1 MVYVRGDGLGAVAV
15 VDKEYP
21 ERVCFALLVKI
32 VNEFDTAYSGKWAAC
47 TTDFSMPLPALQEY
61 IQKYQDPKQADPIM
75 RVQSTLKETEDIA
88 VRSAFLLFSSALL
101 LLSLRLLSCDFSLC
115 WILIRIE
122 RRGKLLK
129 VCLIAARI
137 CPF

>member
-21 ERVCFALLVKI
+21 ERVCFALLMKI

-88 VRSAFLLFSSALL
+88 VRGAAFSSVVPFSLLVVAVVFLLAGFSSELN
-101 LLSLRLLSCDFSLC
+101 
-115 WILIRIE
+115 
-122 RRGKLLK
+122 
-129 VCLIAARI
+129 AAKNS
-137 CPF
+137 